1 MHRATQTLFF
11 KFRWWRWFLA
21 RPNDSAMDFYGFD
34 QYTRD
39 ILQQRWRTSEPKMLD
54 TARLPAGQEWTR
66 LR

>member
-21 RPNDSAMDFYGFD
+21 KPNDSAMDFYGFD
-34 QYTRD
+34 QPTRD
-39 ILQQRWRTSEPKMLD
+39 ILEQRWRTSEPKMRD
-54 TARLPAGQEWTR
+54 MAQFPGGQELSR